1 MLVMVGSQDAKS
13 TCIHLQK
20 CNCMIVKDTN
30 LPKLSL
36 STVSLITMFLQMES
50 GGFSERLFLLKERG
64 VSL

>member
-1 MLVMVGSQDAKS
+1 MLVMVGSKDAKS
-13 TCIHLQK
+13 TSLHLQK
-20 CNCMIVKDTN
+20 CNSMIVKDTN